1 MYRSSGDPGAW
12 TNKIIV
18 YLYQM
23 LWESKKTG
31 GDIQDVYKQEFH
43 ISFGFFACGKGRVG
57 GEGFVTLLCRISI
70 GTNDRKLSM

>member
-1 MYRSSGDPGAW
+1 
-12 TNKIIV
+12 
-18 YLYQM
+18 M

-57 GEGFVTLLCRISI
+57 GEGFVTLLCRM
-70 GTNDRKLSM
+70 GYCAGWVHFYWDK